1 MVKLAEV
8 DMKQLTLQV
17 LIIFF
22 AVLILPVH
30 ANAAGETELTPA
42 LINPGHEQQPE
53 WFKVSFLDLY
63 EDIAEAADDDKRVMI
78 YFFQDGCP
86 YCKKLLEDN
95 FGQRDITDKTRKHF
109 DVVTLNIWGD
119 REVTV
124 GDKVMTEK
132 EFAAALKVQYTP
144 TLIFFDENNKAV
156 YRANGYYPPEKFDV
170 VLDYVGQKK
179 ESEISFQDYL
189 SQVAPQPA
197 SGKLHTGVSS
207 VSSID
212 NLHAVLEPDKYLLV
226 IFGQKQCATCDELHL
241 DILQRPESK
250 ELLERMNV
258 AVIDLWSDQKIV
270 TPDGS
275 EQKIVDWARKLD
287 ISYAPSLVYF
297 NDRGEEVFRSDAYL
311 KAFHVQSVMDY
322 VTTAA
327 YKQQPNFQR
336 YIDTRADHLQGAG
349 HRSQLNGL
357 KNVFHHR
364 GTEAQRHRGNQ
375 SICLFRING
384 CNMT

>member
-1 MVKLAEV
+1 MR
-8 DMKQLTLQV
+8 QLINNAWAV
-17 LIIFF
+17 CF
-22 AVLILPVH
+22 ALLLLPAV
-30 ANAAGETELTPA
+30 AQAAGETELTPA
-42 LINPGHEQQPE
+42 MVNPGHEEQPD

-63 EDIAEAADDDKRVMI
+63 EDIAEAADENKRVMV

-95 FGQRDITDKTRKHF
+95 FGQREITDKTRKYF

-179 ESEISFQDYL
+179 ERELGFQDYL
-189 SQVAPQPA
+189 ARVAPQPA
-197 SGKLHTGVSS
+197 SGKLHTGVAN
-207 VSSID
+207 VASIG
-212 NLHAVLEPDKYLLV
+212 NLQAALEKDKYLLV

-241 DILQRPESK
+241 DILQREESK
-250 ELLERMNV
+250 ALLERLNV
-258 AVIDLWSDQKIV
+258 AVIDLWSDRKIV

-275 EQKIVDWARKLD
+275 EQKIADWAKKLD
-287 ISYAPSLVYF
+287 IKYAPSLVYF

-311 KAFHVQSVMDY
+311 RAFHVQSVMDY

-327 YKQQPNFQR
+327 YKEQPNFQR
-336 YIDTRADHLQGAG
+336 YIDARADHLREQGIEVN
-349 HRSQLNGL
+349 L
-357 KNVFHHR
+357 
-364 GTEAQRHRGNQ
+364 
-375 SICLFRING
+375 
-384 CNMT
+384 MD

>member
-1 MVKLAEV
+1 MIKLAEV
-8 DMKQLTLQV
+8 DMKQLTLKF
-17 LIIFF
+17 LMILF
-22 AVLILPVH
+22 ALLALPVQ
-30 ANAAGETELTPA
+30 AIAAGETELTPA
-42 LINPGHEQQPE
+42 LVNPGHEEQPE

-63 EDIAEAADDDKRVMI
+63 EDIAEAADENRRVMI

-95 FGQRDITDKTRKHF
+95 FGQREITDKTRKYF

-124 GDKVMTEK
+124 GDRVMTEK

-144 TLIFFDENNKAV
+144 TLIFFNENNKAV

-179 ESEISFQDYL
+179 EGEIGFRDYL
-189 SQVAPQPA
+189 AQLAPQPA

-212 NLHAVLEPDKYLLV
+212 NLNAALEPDKYLLV

-241 DILQRPESK
+241 DILQRPETR
-250 ELLERMNV
+250 ELLKRINV
-258 AVIDLWSDQKIV
+258 AVVDLWSEQAIV

-275 EQKIVDWARKLD
+275 KQKIYDWAKKLG
-287 ISYAPSLVYF
+287 INYAPSLVYF
-297 NDRGEEVFRSDAYL
+297 NDQGEEVFRSDAYL

-322 VTTAA
+322 VTTGA
-327 YKQQPNFQR
+327 YLEQPNFQR
-336 YIDTRADHLQGAG
+336 YIDARADHLREQGIEVN
-349 HRSQLNGL
+349 LM
-357 KNVFHHR
+357 
-364 GTEAQRHRGNQ
+364 E
-375 SICLFRING
+375 
-384 CNMT
+384 